1 MDTTEWH
8 LLGASQDEEISLLRA
23 ALLIARDEYPDLDP
37 NYYDQLCEGWR
48 RAIAPSIAR
57 AKSPIVALQALN
69 RFLYEE
75 QGLSGNDEDYYDPRN
90 SYINQVFERRLGIP
104 ISLGLLQIELASRLG
119 MSMEGIA
126 FPGHFL
132 VRMPVQGGLMVL
144 DPYQGGRSLDVDELR
159 QRAQPHVNG
168 GELGD
173 QQLLQLL
180 DPASHRAILTRMLRN
195 LRSVYTE
202 QGDLE
207 RALRCADRLLTVDPD
222 LAAEYRERAEL
233 YRAIGYGKG
242 AVEDLR
248 QYLAMAPDA
257 EDAALAHQMLVD
269 AQREAL
275 RSRVN

>member
-37 NYYDQLCEGWR
+37 DYYDQLCEGWR
-48 RAIAPSIAR
+48 RAIAPSIER
-57 AKSPIVALQALN
+57 AKSPIGALQALN

-90 SYINQVFERRLGIP
+90 SYINEVFERRLGIP

-119 MSMEGIA
+119 MGMEGIA

-159 QRAQPHVNG
+159 QRAQPHVEG

-222 LAAEYRERAEL
+222 LAAEYKERAEL